1 MLKRRKIW
9 FVLLAILVMATLAIG
24 VMKKRNEAGAPTV
37 VAGAGKPAGSS
48 GVAVPVLEFLP
59 SDITQVKP
67 HDLKQTLSLSGS
79 LRALN
84 QAAVKSRVAGE
95 VVEVLVREGEAVK
108 AGQVV
113 AKMDTREYQARYE
126 QANGALQ
133 AARGQLDIATKAR
146 DNNKVLLSRGFI
158 SQNAFDNAASQFQ
171 IARSNVES
179 AQAALDLTRKTLN
192 DTTIRAPIAGIVSSR
207 TVQPGERVPVDSRLL
222 DVVDLSKMEME
233 TGVPAG
239 DIVNVT
245 LGQEVVTRIEGVAA
259 PVVGKVVRINPSTQ
273 SGSRSVLIYVGI
285 ENPDARLKV
294 GMFGEAQ
301 LTLQKKDGVLTVPQ
315 SAVQSSNGRAAVY
328 AIENGVLTQ
337 RPVKLGMK
345 GLDND
350 GSAVEVLE
358 GLTEGM
364 QIVRTNLG
372 NMATGTRVRLLPA
385 KE

>member
-1 MLKRRKIW
+1 MLKRRKYW
-9 FVLLAILVMATLAIG
+9 FVLLAVLIMATLAIG
-24 VMKKRNEAGAPTV
+24 VMKRRHEAAAPTA
-37 VAGAGKPAGSS
+37 VAGAGGATGSS
-48 GVAVPVLEFLP
+48 SAVGPVLEFLP

-84 QAAVKSRVAGE
+84 QATVKSRVAGE

-108 AGQVV
+108 EGQVV

-146 DNNKVLLSRGFI
+146 DNNKTLLGRGFI
-158 SQNAFDNAASQFQ
+158 SQNAFDNAASQFE
-171 IARSNVES
+171 IARANVES
-179 AQAALDLTRKTLN
+179 AQAALDLTRKTLS
-192 DTTIRAPIAGIVSSR
+192 DTIIRAPISGVVSSR
-207 TVQPGERVPVDSRLL
+207 TVQPGERVPIDSRLL

-239 DIVNVT
+239 DIVNVS

-259 PVVGKVVRINPSTQ
+259 PVVGKVVRINPATQ
-273 SGSRSVLIYVGI
+273 SGSRSVLIYVRI

-301 LTLQKKDGVLTVPQ
+301 LTLQKKNGVLTVPQ
-315 SAVQSSNGRAAVY
+315 SAVQSTNGKAGVY

-350 GSAVEVLE
+350 SPAVEVLE

-372 NMATGTRVRLLPA
+372 NMATGTRVRLLSA

>member
-9 FVLLAILVMATLAIG
+9 FVLLAIAIVATLAIG
-24 VMKKRNEAGAPTV
+24 ILKKRNDPGAAAA
-37 VAGAGKPAGSS
+37 VASSSSPA
-48 GVAVPVLEFLP
+48 APVLEFLP
-59 SDITQVKP
+59 GDITRVQP
-67 HDLKQTLSLSGS
+67 RDLKQTLALSGS

-84 QAAVKSRVAGE
+84 QATVKSRIAGE
-95 VVEVLVREGEAVK
+95 IVEVLVREGETVK

-113 AKMDTREYQARYE
+113 AKMDTREYQARYG
-126 QANGALQ
+126 QANGALL
-133 AARGQLDIATKAR
+133 AARGQLEIATKAR
-146 DNNKVLLSRGFI
+146 DNNKALLGRGFI
-158 SQNAFDNAASQFQ
+158 SQNAFDNAASQFE
-171 IARSNVES
+171 IARANVES
-179 AQAALDLTRKTLN
+179 AQAALDLTRKILG
-192 DTTIRAPIAGIVSSR
+192 DTIIRAPISGVVSSR
-207 TVQPGERVPVDSRLL
+207 TAQPGERVPIDSRLL

-239 DIVNVT
+239 DIVNVS
-245 LGQEVVTRIEGVAA
+245 LGQEVITRIEGVAA

-273 SGSRSVLIYVGI
+273 SGSRSVLIYVQI
-285 ENPDARLKV
+285 ENPDARLKA

-301 LTLQKKDGVLTVPQ
+301 LTLQKKSGVLTVPQ
-315 SAVQSSNGRAAVY
+315 SAVQASNGKTTIY

-345 GLDND
+345 GFDND
-350 GSAVEVLE
+350 GPAVEVLE

-372 NMATGTRVRLLPA
+372 NMATGTRVRLMPA

>member
-9 FVLLAILVMATLAIG
+9 FFLLAILVVATLAVGIL
-24 VMKKRNEAGAPTV
+24 KKRNDPAAAAA
-37 VAGAGKPAGSS
+37 VASSSNPA
-48 GVAVPVLEFLP
+48 APVLEFLP
-59 SDITQVKP
+59 GDITRVQP

-84 QAAVKSRVAGE
+84 QATVKSRIAGE
-95 VVEVLVREGEAVK
+95 IVDVLVREGATVK

-126 QANGALQ
+126 QANGALL
-133 AARGQLDIATKAR
+133 AARGQLEIATKAR
-146 DNNKVLLSRGFI
+146 DNNKALLGRGFI
-158 SQNAFDNAASQFQ
+158 SQNAFDNAASQFE
-171 IARSNVES
+171 IARANVES
-179 AQAALDLTRKTLN
+179 AQAALDLTRKILG
-192 DTTIRAPIAGIVSSR
+192 DTIIRAPISGVVSSR
-207 TVQPGERVPVDSRLL
+207 TVQPGERVPIDSRLL

-239 DIVNVT
+239 DIVNVS
-245 LGQEVVTRIEGVAA
+245 LGQEVVTRIEGVTA

-273 SGSRSVLIYVGI
+273 SGSRSVLIYVQI
-285 ENPDARLKV
+285 ENPDARLKA

-301 LTLQKKDGVLTVPQ
+301 LTLQKKNGVLTVPQ
-315 SAVQSSNGRAAVY
+315 SAVQASNGKATIY

-350 GSAVEVLE
+350 GPAVEVLE

-372 NMATGTRVRLLPA
+372 NMATGTRVRLMPA

>member
-1 MLKRRKIW
+1 MLKRRKYW
-9 FVLLAILVMATLAIG
+9 FVLLAILVMVTLAIG
-24 VMKKRNEAGAPTV
+24 VMKKRHEGGAPAA
-37 VAGAGKPAGSS
+37 VAGAAGAAGSP
-48 GVAVPVLEFLP
+48 GAAAPVLEFLP

-95 VVEVLVREGEAVK
+95 VVEVLVREGETVK

-113 AKMDTREYQARYE
+113 AKMDTREYQARFE

-146 DNNKVLLSRGFI
+146 DNNKVLLGRGFI

-171 IARSNVES
+171 IARANVES

-192 DTTIRAPIAGIVSSR
+192 DTIVRAPIAGVVSSR
-207 TVQPGERVPVDSRLL
+207 TVQPGERVPIDSRLL
-222 DVVDLSKMEME
+222 DVVDLTTMEME

-239 DIVNVT
+239 DIVNVS
-245 LGQEVVTRIEGVAA
+245 LGQEVVTRVEGVAA

-273 SGSRSVLIYVGI
+273 SGSRSVLIYVRI

-301 LTLQKKDGVLTVPQ
+301 LTLQKKNGVLTVPQ
-315 SAVQSSNGRAAVY
+315 SAVQSTNGKAGVY

-345 GLDND
+345 GLDDD

>member
-1 MLKRRKIW
+1 MHSHLLQSARDREAGH
-9 FVLLAILVMATLAIG
+9 LLAVLVAATLAVG
-24 VMKKRNEAGAPTV
+24 FLKKRNDASTTAA
-37 VAGAGKPAGSS
+37 VASS
-48 GVAVPVLEFLP
+48 SSAAAPVLEFLP
-59 SDITQVKP
+59 GDITRVQP

-84 QAAVKSRVAGE
+84 QAIVKSRIAGE
-95 VVEVLVREGEAVK
+95 IVEVLVREGETVK

-126 QANGALQ
+126 QANGALL
-133 AARGQLDIATKAR
+133 AARGQLEIATKAR
-146 DNNKVLLSRGFI
+146 DNNKALLGRGFI
-158 SQNAFDNAASQFQ
+158 SQNAFDNAASQFE
-171 IARSNVES
+171 IARANVES
-179 AQAALDLTRKTLN
+179 AQAALELTRKILG
-192 DTTIRAPIAGIVSSR
+192 DTIIRAPISGVVSSR
-207 TVQPGERVPVDSRLL
+207 TVQPGERVPIDSRLL

-239 DIVNVT
+239 DIVNVS

-273 SGSRSVLIYVGI
+273 SGSRSVLIYVQI
-285 ENPDARLKV
+285 ENPDARLKA

-301 LTLQKKDGVLTVPQ
+301 LTLQKKSGVLTVPQ
-315 SAVQSSNGRAAVY
+315 SAVQTSNGKATIY
-328 AIENGVLTQ
+328 AIENGILTQ

-350 GSAVEVLE
+350 GPAVEVLE

-372 NMATGTRVRLLPA
+372 NMATGTRVRLMPA

>member
-9 FVLLAILVMATLAIG
+9 FVLLAIAVVATLAIG
-24 VMKKRNEAGAPTV
+24 ILKKRNDPGAAATV
-37 VAGAGKPAGSS
+37 ASSSSPAP
-48 GVAVPVLEFLP
+48 PVLEFLP
-59 SDITQVKP
+59 GDITRVQP

-84 QAAVKSRVAGE
+84 QATVKSRIAGE
-95 VVEVLVREGEAVK
+95 IVEVLVREGETVK

-126 QANGALQ
+126 QANGALL
-133 AARGQLDIATKAR
+133 AARGQLEIATKAR
-146 DNNKVLLSRGFI
+146 DNNKALLGRGFI
-158 SQNAFDNAASQFQ
+158 SQNAFDNAASQFE
-171 IARSNVES
+171 IARANVES
-179 AQAALDLTRKTLN
+179 AQAALDLTRKILG
-192 DTTIRAPIAGIVSSR
+192 DTIIRAPISGVVSSR
-207 TVQPGERVPVDSRLL
+207 TVQPGERVPIDSRLL

-233 TGVPAG
+233 TGVPAS
-239 DIVNVT
+239 DIVNVS

-273 SGSRSVLIYVGI
+273 SGSRSVLIYVQI
-285 ENPDARLKV
+285 ENPDARLKA

-301 LTLQKKDGVLTVPQ
+301 LTLQKKNGVLTVPQ
-315 SAVQSSNGRAAVY
+315 SAVQASNGKATIY
-328 AIENGVLTQ
+328 AIESGVLTQ

-350 GSAVEVLE
+350 GPAVEVLD

-372 NMATGTRVRLLPA
+372 NMATGTRVRLMPA